1 MGDRAKTI
9 GRRDFVKTTTAAT
22 AGLMFVSPATAFGT
36 QANSAVRLGL
46 VGCGGRGTNVAENF
60 VEHTNTQVVALSDV
74 FQDRLD
80 QAKKRFDGMQRQMN
94 RSAVDKTF
102 QGPNS
107 YQQLAASDLDVV
119 LIASPPYYHP
129 EHLEAALDA
138 GRHVYLEKPVATDV
152 RGCRKVASL
161 AQKAQGRV
169 SVDVGFQIRRGRHFA
184 ELTRRIHAGDLG
196 TIACAQGYYF
206 AGDLPRRSAA
216 GVSANEARLR
226 NWVFDRVLGGD
237 ILVEQN
243 IHIID
248 VFNWVLNNHP
258 VKATGTGGRKV
269 RTDVG
274 DVWDHYVV
282 TYHYPENIQVGFM
295 STQFLP
301 TWGEVCYRF
310 FGSKGFSEA
319 FYTGGLRIRGENA
332 WEAGAETVAPGTRP
346 EVDPLADATP
356 EKVKAFISSIQT
368 GNFHNELQQG
378 AESTL
383 SAVLGREAAYQGKEI
398 QWSELLASDQHWDA
412 GLDLSRLS

>member
-1 MGDRAKTI
+1 MGDKSRNI

-22 AGLMFVSPATAFGT
+22 AGFMFIRPETAFGT

-46 VGCGGRGTNVAENF
+46 VGCGGRGINVAENF
-60 VEHTNTQVVALSDV
+60 VEHTNTRVVALADL

-80 QAKKRFDGMQRQMN
+80 AGKKRFDEMHGRMN
-94 RSAVDKTF
+94 RSAEIRSFK
-102 QGPNS
+102 GPRS
-107 YQQLAASDLDVV
+107 YQELVAADLDIV

-129 EHLEAALDA
+129 DQLEAALDA

-152 RGCRKVASL
+152 KGSKKVASL

-169 SVDVGFQIRRGRHFA
+169 SVDVGFQIRSGRHFA

-196 TIACAQGYYF
+196 TIACGQGYYF
-206 AGDLPRRSAA
+206 AGDLPRRAATGISAD
-216 GVSANEARLR
+216 EARLR
-226 NWVFDRVLGGD
+226 NWVFDKVLGGD

-243 IHIID
+243 IHIVD
-248 VFNWVLNNHP
+248 VFNWILQAHP
-258 VKATGTGGRKV
+258 QKATATGGRKV

-282 TYHYPENIQVGFM
+282 TYYYPDNIQVGFM

-319 FYTGGLRIRGENA
+319 FYTGGLRIRGENE
-332 WEAGAETVAPGTRP
+332 WEAGADTAAPGTRP

-356 EKVKAFISSIQT
+356 EKVKAFVNSIQT

-383 SAVLGREAAYQGKEI
+383 SAILGREAGYQGREM
-398 QWSELLASDQHWDA
+398 QWSELLASDQHWES
-412 GLDLSRLS
+412 GLDLTRLS